1 VSGAA
6 TAMSDLRLPGS
17 GAHWVD
23 HVSRHARSRPDA
35 VALRFD
41 GVSTT
46 WGELDDRMRR
56 LATGLSA
63 RGVVKGDRV
72 AVLMTNRPEFVEAVL
87 AANLLGAIAVPVNFR
102 LAAQEVTYLLADSG
116 ATVLITDAMLASLAS
131 IASKA
136 AGRSVRIIVTGL
148 DPSND
153 DDVESYEGILAGTD
167 PGPPEAEIDERDIAL
182 IMYTSG
188 TTGLPKGAMLTH
200 LNLLMQ
206 TITAIRTSR
215 LFRDDE
221 IGLINVPLFHIAGIG
236 NLLPALLAGTT
247 TVIMPT
253 APFTAGSTLD
263 VVESEGVT
271 AMFLVPAQWQVLC
284 AHPDAARRTGSLR
297 KISWGAAPA
306 TATLLEAMAKTFP
319 HAEIISL
326 FGQTEMS
333 PVTTSLPSEDAIR
346 KIGSVGKP
354 VATVD
359 IRIVDDFMNDVTPG
373 EVGEI
378 VYRGPTVMAGY
389 WNNPVATAE
398 AFAGGWF
405 HSGDLVRQ
413 DDEGFIYVVDRKKD
427 MIISGGENVYSAEI
441 ENVLAGH
448 PGIADVAVIGARHER
463 WGETP
468 VAVVVPAD
476 PAGPPTLDELTG
488 WLRDRLASYKKPT
501 ALVLVDELPR
511 SAAGKVLK
519 HELRSKYGE
528 PRR

>member
-1 VSGAA
+1 
-6 TAMSDLRLPGS
+6 MSDIRLPYS

-23 HVSRHARSRPDA
+23 HVARHAHSRPDA

-41 GVSTT
+41 GASTT
-46 WGELDDRMRR
+46 WRELDDRMRR

-102 LAAQEVTYLLADSG
+102 LAAPEVTHLLADSG
-116 ATVLITDAMLASLAS
+116 ARVLITDAMLASLAS
-131 IASKA
+131 IAAKTA
-136 AGRSVRIIVTGL
+136 DRRVRIIATGL
-148 DPSND
+148 ASGEAG
-153 DDVESYEGILAGTD
+153 DVESYEGILAATE
-167 PGPPEAEIDERDIAL
+167 PGPPQVDIDERDIAL

-188 TTGLPKGAMLTH
+188 TTGRPKGAMLTH

-215 LFRDDE
+215 LIRDDE
-221 IGLINVPLFHIAGIG
+221 IGLINVPMFHIAGIG
-236 NLLPALLAGTT
+236 NLPPALLAGAT
-247 TVIMPT
+247 TVIMAT
-253 APFTAGSTLD
+253 APFTASSTLD

-271 AMFLVPAQWQVLC
+271 GVFLVPAQWDILC
-284 AHPDAARRTGSLR
+284 AHPDATRRTRSLR

-306 TATLLEAMAKTFP
+306 TATLLETMAKTFP

-354 VATVD
+354 IPTVP
-359 IRIVDDFMNDVTPG
+359 IRIVDDRMNDVAPG

-389 WNNPVATAE
+389 WNNPKATAE
-398 AFAGGWF
+398 AFTGGWF

-413 DDEGFIYVVDRKKD
+413 DDEGFLYVVDRQKD
-427 MIISGGENVYSAEI
+427 MIISGGENIYSAEV
-441 ENVLAGH
+441 ENALAGH

-468 VAVVVPAD
+468 VAVVVAAD
-476 PAGPPTLDELTG
+476 PARAPTLGELTS

-501 ALVLVDELPR
+501 ALVLLDELPR

-519 HELRSKYGE
+519 HELRAKYGGSQ
-528 PRR
+528 PSS

>member
-1 VSGAA
+1 MSG
-6 TAMSDLRLPGS
+6 LRLPYS

-23 HVSRHARSRPDA
+23 HVARHAHSRPDA

-41 GVSTT
+41 GASTT
-46 WGELDDRMRR
+46 WRELDDRMRR
-56 LATGLSA
+56 LAAGLSA

-72 AVLMTNRPEFVEAVL
+72 AVLMTNRPEFLEAVL

-102 LAAQEVTYLLADSG
+102 LAAREVVQLLADSG
-116 ATVLITDAMLASLAS
+116 ATVLVTDAMLAALARA
-131 IASKA
+131 ASKG
-136 AGRSVRIIVTGL
+136 AGRLVRIIVTGL
-148 DPSND
+148 DPASD
-153 DDVESYEGILAGTD
+153 ASGDVESYEGILAVTE
-167 PGPPEAEIDERDIAL
+167 PGPLAAEIDERDIAL

-206 TITAIRTSR
+206 AVTAIRTSR
-215 LFRDDE
+215 LVRDDE
-221 IGLINVPLFHIAGIG
+221 IGLVNVPLFHIAGIG
-236 NLLPALLAGTT
+236 NLPAQLLAGTV

-271 AMFLVPAQWQVLC
+271 GMFLVPAQWQMLC
-284 AHPDAARRTGSLR
+284 AHPDATRRTRSLR
-297 KISWGAAPA
+297 LISWGAAPA
-306 TATLLEAMAKTFP
+306 TATLLETMARTFP
-319 HAEIISL
+319 HAQIISL

-333 PVTTSLPSEDAIR
+333 PVTTSLPGEDAVR
-346 KIGSVGKP
+346 KTGSVGKP
-354 VATVD
+354 VATVPV
-359 IRIVDDFMNDVTPG
+359 RIVDDHMNDVAPG

-389 WNNPVATAE
+389 WNNPAATAE

-413 DDEGFIYVVDRKKD
+413 DDEGFVYVVDRKKD
-427 MIISGGENVYSAEI
+427 MIISGGENIYSAEV
-441 ENVLAGH
+441 ENALAGH
-448 PGIADVAVIGARHER
+448 PGIADVAVIGARHDR

-468 VAVVVPAD
+468 LAVVVPAG

-488 WLRDRLASYKKPT
+488 WLRGRLASYKKPT
-501 ALVLVDELPR
+501 ALVVVDELPR

-528 PRR
+528 PHR